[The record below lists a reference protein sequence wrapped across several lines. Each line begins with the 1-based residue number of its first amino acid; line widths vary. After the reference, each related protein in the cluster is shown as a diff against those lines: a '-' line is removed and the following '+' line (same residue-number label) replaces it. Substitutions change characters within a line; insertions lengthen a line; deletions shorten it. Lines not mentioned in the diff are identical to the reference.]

1 MLLVT
6 KLVTR
11 HVTKHAIRSV
21 TRLATRSVMK
31 SATRSVMKSVTSTA
45 KRLATRSA
53 TKLVRKSAI
62 RTRLAISVTAQT
74 LTARRQSNRK
84 TTSFPVRYCS
94 LAGAISFFFSHF
106 E

>member
-6 KLVTR
+6 K
-11 HVTKHAIRSV
+11 HV
-21 TRLATRSVMK
+21 TRLATKLATRSATRL
-31 SATRSVMKSVTSTA
+31 ATRSVMKSVTSTA
-45 KRLATRSA
+45 KRLVTRSA

>member
-21 TRLATRSVMK
+21 TRLAIRSAMK
-31 SATRSVMKSVTSTA
+31 TVTSTA
-45 KRLATRSA
+45 KRLVTRSA

>member
-6 KLVTR
+6 K
-11 HVTKHAIRSV
+11 HV
-21 TRLATRSVMK
+21 TRLATKLVTR
-31 SATRSVMKSVTSTA
+31 SATR
-45 KRLATRSA
+45 LAIRSA